1 VTGQVIPVNPG
12 IFKCAAHATSRSAKT
27 PVLSPQEAR
36 RVLDAIDISDHARFV
51 PIHSAIMR
59 LTPVLATIAAN
70 SESRHGRGRCN
81 FG

>member
-1 VTGQVIPVNPG
+1 VFLYEVYDNEAALNAHRATDH
-12 IFKCAAHATSRSAKT
+12 FKKYQATTASMVADRN
-27 PVLSPQEAR
+27 
-36 RVLDAIDISDHARFV
+36 SDHARFV